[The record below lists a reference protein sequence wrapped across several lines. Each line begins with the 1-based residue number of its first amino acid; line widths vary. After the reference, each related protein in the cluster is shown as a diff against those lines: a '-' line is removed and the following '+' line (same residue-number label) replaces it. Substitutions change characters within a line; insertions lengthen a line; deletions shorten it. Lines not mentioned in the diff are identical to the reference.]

1 MNKQL
6 LTTASIIFAVVFVA
20 IFIFMWSTSK
30 SLITTSIDDIN
41 NLYSTSTTFD
51 TSLFD
56 NTLVSGQTI
65 RNLAIEVQNDK
76 QSTGAINVELKVS
89 NDGGN
94 SWSESDD
101 SNTNVDKSYR
111 SKLCY
116 NENGVLNKIEF
127 IQED

>member
-41 NLYSTSTTFD
+41 NLYNTSATFD

-65 RNLAIEVQNDK
+65 KNLDTELENNK
-76 QSTGAINVELKVS
+76 TTGAIKVNLKVGT
-89 NDGGN
+89 DGN
-94 SWSESDD
+94 IS
-101 SNTNVDKSYR
+101 NVDVGKTYR
-111 SKLCY
+111 STLCY
-116 NENGVLNKIEF
+116 DENGVLNEIEFIEF
-127 IQED
+127 IQIQGD

>member
-30 SLITTSIDDIN
+30 SLITNSIDDIN
-41 NLYSTSTTFD
+41 NLYNTSATFD

-65 RNLAIEVQNDK
+65 KNLDTELENNK
-76 QSTGAINVELKVS
+76 TTGAIKVNLKVGT
-89 NDGGN
+89 DGN
-94 SWSESDD
+94 IS
-101 SNTNVDKSYR
+101 NVDVGKTYR
-111 SKLCY
+111 STLCY
-116 NENGVLNKIEF
+116 DENGVLNEIEFIEF
-127 IQED
+127 IQVQGD

>member
-41 NLYSTSTTFD
+41 NLYNTSATFD

-65 RNLAIEVQNDK
+65 KNLNAELENNK
-76 QSTGAINVELKVS
+76 TTGDIKVNLKVGT
-89 NDGGN
+89 DGN
-94 SWSESDD
+94 IS
-101 SNTNVDKSYR
+101 NVDVGKTYR
-111 SKLCY
+111 STLCY
-116 NENGVLNKIEF
+116 NENGVLNEIEFIEF
-127 IQED
+127 IQVQGD

>member
-41 NLYSTSTTFD
+41 SLYSTSTAFD

-65 RNLAIEVQNDK
+65 KNLDAELKNNT
-76 QSTGAINVELKVS
+76 STGSIKV
-89 NDGGN
+89 DLVVGADEGA
-94 SWSESDD
+94 D
-101 SNTNVDKSYR
+101 SADVDKSYR

>member
-65 RNLAIEVQNDK
+65 KNLNAELENNK
-76 QSTGAINVELKVS
+76 TTGAIKVNLKVGT
-89 NDGGN
+89 DGN
-94 SWSESDD
+94 IS
-101 SNTNVDKSYR
+101 NVDVGKTYR
-111 SKLCY
+111 STLCY
-116 NENGVLNKIEF
+116 NENGVLNEIEFIEF
-127 IQED
+127 IQVQED